1 MASRFFSSGATV
13 YGVNVGAA
21 STFSAVTF
29 VIFSLPHERPPST
42 PSPVKSASRV
52 SKPFADGGGMS
63 GGITVGAASTWK
75 PFGTSTTCGGG
86 ALSGGG
92 GGGGGSGALSSWIL
106 MRLTSSA
113 TFSTA
118 FLPSVADAHAAA
130 ENTRMWK
137 TSDAPVAPAIVLT
150 FRSCGLLAIRLN
162 VTTVLG
168 AAGAFELMAS
178 PAGDGRL
185 HGRSCAPV

>member
-29 VIFSLPHERPPST
+29 VIFSLPHDRPPST
-42 PSPVKSASRV
+42 PSPVKSDSRV
-52 SKPFADGGGMS
+52 SNPRADGGGMS

-92 GGGGGSGALSSWIL
+92 GGGGGGGCVSSWIL
-106 MRLTSSA
+106 IRLYCSFTC
-113 TFSTA
+113 STA
-118 FLPSVADAHAAA
+118 FLPSVADAQA
-130 ENTRMWK
+130 T
-137 TSDAPVAPAIVLT
+137 
-150 FRSCGLLAIRLN
+150 
-162 VTTVLG
+162 
-168 AAGAFELMAS
+168 
-178 PAGDGRL
+178 
-185 HGRSCAPV
+185 